1 MVKWSQVHVH
11 QDRCLQRREEAMVG
25 YHPGVTWS
33 HQPGT
38 GTGSRTGFGAAKCRF
53 CETFTIRWYP
63 LWFSIHVS
71 KKTQRN

>member
-1 MVKWSQVHVH
+1 MVAH
-11 QDRCLQRREEAMVG
+11 
-25 YHPGVTWS
+25 YPGVMWS

-38 GTGSRTGFGAAKCRF
+38 GGNLSTGPGPGSRTGFGAAKCRF

>member
-1 MVKWSQVHVH
+1 
-11 QDRCLQRREEAMVG
+11 MVG

-38 GTGSRTGFGAAKCRF
+38 GTGSRTGFRAAKCRF